1 MVKHIDDKS
10 REREKRE
17 VELRRA
23 ADKEAQALNS
33 GGMPKPQQQG
43 VGIAKVQ
50 ARMKIQGEL
59 NKLEALVSTK
69 VLAATAM
76 LNELSAAM
84 SDMPLEAWSCAH
96 VS

>member
-1 MVKHIDDKS
+1 MVKPLDDKS
-10 REREKRE
+10 REKEKRE

-23 ADKEAQALNS
+23 AGKEAQALKS
-33 GGMPKPQQQG
+33 GGKPKPQQQG

-59 NKLEALVSTK
+59 KTLEALVSTK

-84 SDMPLEAWSCAH
+84 SDMPLEA
-96 VS
+96 